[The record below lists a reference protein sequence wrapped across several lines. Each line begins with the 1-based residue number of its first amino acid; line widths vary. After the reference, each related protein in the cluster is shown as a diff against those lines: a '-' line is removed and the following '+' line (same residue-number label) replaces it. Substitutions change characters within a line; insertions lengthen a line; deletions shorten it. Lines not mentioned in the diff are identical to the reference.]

1 MAFNLPQRTSI
12 GAQTPVSPA
21 VWVRPSDW
29 ISITGVPTGQVI
41 FLVSDAANPSA
52 KYNID
57 ITETGVGNVYV
68 DWGDG
73 TSTTISSNSVVTKTY
88 TSGGTACS
96 LGYNTWKIT
105 ITSDV
110 GTRIT
115 GAKIVTGSDYTGTAY
130 GLLEAWYG
138 DTTITSAGRYF
149 GDGTIVLPYLQYV
162 KLPEGMTDTQSFYRT
177 FQSNIAIRKVD
188 LPTSLSAC
196 TTMDGFANGATNLLE
211 ISTLPQDM
219 TTLTTVFQAFDGCS
233 SLQKV
238 VCPPTWDSLTS
249 INRFVQNCLALT
261 TLVLPTSMTACTDY
275 GLWLGGCV
283 SLLSITM
290 PTLRPTGSLTIALNG
305 CSNLRNVTFPN
316 NTPSTL
322 TLDLSASF
330 NGCSNLQSI
339 ILPPNVKVSSYSTT
353 FQNCVS
359 LKTVSLPTDASSVT
373 TMANMFNGCVSL
385 TNVTLPSTAPS
396 VAVSMASAFA
406 TCISLSEII
415 IPSTYLLTSLSGAFL
430 NNRGLKSVTLP
441 NNSQNSITDLST
453 AFQGCAKLQSIVL
466 PTSLNACTTLSS
478 MFNGCNS
485 LTGVTFPS
493 TMSSLNAMTS
503 MFSNCHALQ
512 SATLPTTIN
521 GNNAPA
527 LGGIFNNCYKIK
539 NIVLPAT
546 ISTPTLINS
555 YGSTFNNCWSVQSI
569 TLPTTNLTAMASG
582 SNMFNGCR
590 SLTGVTNMSSF
601 GNSSPTGTIIS
612 TNGSFATDTRNLL
625 SLSLVPRISKL
636 EINGS
641 VGFLSALNSLRLTN
655 TGTGQWGGTSPQIDV
670 SYTSLSTAALNTLFA
685 DIAAQGTVTS
695 KTINITGA
703 VGAAGLSAGDR
714 AVLTSRG
721 WTITG

>member
-21 VWVRPSDW
+21 VWIRPADW
-29 ISITGVPTGQVI
+29 ISITGVSTGEVI
-41 FLVSDAANPSA
+41 FLVSNATNG

-73 TSTTISSNSVVTKTY
+73 TSTTISSSSVVTKTY

-115 GAKIVTGSDYTGTAY
+115 GAKIVYDSDYTGTPY

-138 DTTITSAGRYF
+138 DTTITSSGRYF

-177 FQSNIAIRKVD
+177 FQGNASIRKVD

-196 TTMDGFANGATNLLE
+196 TTMDGFANNASNLLE

-219 TTLTTVFQAFDGCS
+219 VNLTTVFQAFDGCS
-233 SLQKV
+233 SLQKLI
-238 VCPPTWDSLTS
+238 CPPTWDSLTS
-249 INRFVQNCLALT
+249 INRFVQNCSALT

-275 GLWLGGCV
+275 GLWLGGCL

-290 PTLRPTGSLTIALNG
+290 PTLRPTGSLAIALNG

-322 TLDLSASF
+322 TLDLTSSF
-330 NGCSNLQSI
+330 AGCNNLQSV
-339 ILPPNVKVSSYSTT
+339 ILPPNVKVSSYSAT
-353 FQNCVS
+353 FNNCFS
-359 LKTVSLPTDASSVT
+359 LKYVSLPTDASSVT
-373 TMANMFNGCVSL
+373 TMANMFNNCFSL
-385 TNVTLPSTAPS
+385 TSVTLPTTAPS
-396 VAVSMASAFA
+396 VAVSMDRIFIACA
-406 TCISLSEII
+406 SLSEIT
-415 IPSTYLLTSLSGAFL
+415 IPSTYLITNLINAFQ
-430 NNRGLKSVTLP
+430 NCRGVKQVTLP
-441 NNSQNSITDLST
+441 NNTQNSITDLSGS
-453 AFQGCAKLQSIVL
+453 FQGCGKLQSVVL
-466 PTSLNACTTLSS
+466 PTSMTAATTLTNMFNNCFSLSGATFPAS
-478 MFNGCNS
+478 MPAVTSIASLFNGCVS
-485 LTGVTFPS
+485 LISATLPTTILG
-493 TMSSLNAMTS
+493 SSLGLTS
-503 MFSNCHALQ
+503 VFNNCNKLKTAVLPATITNNTVITSLSSCFVNCFSLQ
-512 SATLPTTIN
+512 SATLPT
-521 GNNAPA
+521 
-527 LGGIFNNCYKIK
+527 
-539 NIVLPAT
+539 
-546 ISTPTLINS
+546 S
-555 YGSTFNNCWSVQSI
+555 
-569 TLPTTNLTAMASG
+569 NLTSLG
-582 SNMFNGCR
+582 SSINVFSGCR

-601 GNSSPTGTIIS
+601 GSSSPTGAIVT
-612 TNGSFATDTRNLL
+612 ATGIAVDTRNLL
-625 SLSLVPRISKL
+625 SLSVDCRLTVFTA
-636 EINGS
+636 NGS

-655 TGTGQWGGTSPQIDV
+655 TGTGNWGGVSPQIDI
-670 SYTSLSTAALNTLFA
+670 SYTSLSTSALNTLFA
-685 DIAAQGTVTS
+685 DIAAKGSVTS

-703 VGAAGLSAGDR
+703 TGAAGLSAGDR
-714 AVLTSRG
+714 AVLTSIG